1 MKNSYKVIVKTQQG
15 AQKPIT
21 HDVPAPGSLWG
32 ALKIKATPGAR
43 YQLVDNATG
52 QGPDNI
58 RVQRAGNDLRI
69 SFEGRDDADVVI
81 SNYYEQTEPG
91 FGAVVGETDPDVYYA
106 YMPESGETAALIGNL
121 SDGASKVGMALGGEQ
136 VVASGAAVG
145 ALVAVAG
152 FNPLVAAPL
161 ALLGAGGGGGGGG
174 AATPTDT
181 TPPKVTAAKLA
192 PEDDTG
198 VSASDGITADNT
210 PRLLIDADADAT
222 AVTVTLNGKSYTSTT
237 KNAQGQF
244 VVQVPDADALG
255 NGVHPFTVVAKD
267 VAGNASPKFD
277 GKLTVDT
284 TPPKV
289 TAAKLAPE
297 DDTGVSASDGITADN
312 TPRLLIDADADATAV
327 TVTLNGKSYTSTTK
341 NAQGQFVVQ
350 VPDADALGNGV
361 HPFTV
366 MAKDAAGNASPSLPG
381 SFTVDRSAS
390 ENYVPGAVADA
401 NQVVAVQIQS
411 ITDDTG
417 FSTTDF
423 ITSDNTLVFHGTLGS
438 SFVGNGQNWVELH
451 LLDQSGAVIASQYV
465 QPSNTNGAW
474 RWSWDNT
481 AQALADGAYKLT
493 AQLVDQAGNPVS
505 AALATKDITIDTNAY
520 PETQTGFQIAI
531 TQMVQDSG
539 DSEVSR
545 ADFLTNQQKL
555 SFVGNIGTTNS
566 EFSGYKVL
574 VQVVGTDGQV
584 QSQAYV
590 DPTSTGAWSY
600 DNTSQTLGV
609 LGANT
614 QYLLKASVVDLAGN
628 ILKSTDQSFT
638 VDLKA
643 AKFTVDGGALS
654 SASTGVFFD
663 GMTVTV
669 DEAGSFSYS
678 AIVPVGQNSITAFES
693 GRFSITYTDLAGNT
707 STISNTT
714 RWEFQLSTAVVET
727 KPTTSPSPSTFG
739 HGELAGSIGSYVLGP
754 NELNLDLSA
763 LYSTTPEVGDDGAI
777 NHIGLSGSGAVA
789 NAAHT
794 LTLTT
799 GDVLALGVKNSFVAD
814 GRQQMR
820 IDGDAADKV
829 LLDDLVGASTYAWD
843 KAASTVA
850 LSAGQNYAVY
860 SNAALG
866 LDLFI
871 QQGIQVTAVL

>member
-1 MKNSYKVIVKTQQG
+1 MKNSYKVIVKAQQG

-198 VSASDGITADNT
+198 VSASDGITSDNT

-267 VAGNASPKFD
+267 V
-277 GKLTVDT
+277 
-284 TPPKV
+284 
-289 TAAKLAPE
+289 
-297 DDTGVSASDGITADN
+297 
-312 TPRLLIDADADATAV
+312 
-327 TVTLNGKSYTSTTK
+327 
-341 NAQGQFVVQ
+341 
-350 VPDADALGNGV
+350 
-361 HPFTV
+361 
-366 MAKDAAGNASPSLPG
+366 AGNASPSLPG

-505 AALATKDITIDTNAY
+505 AALAAKDITIDTNAH
-520 PETQTGFQIAI
+520 PETQTGFQVAI

-545 ADFLTNQQKL
+545 ADFLTNQQNL

-566 EFSGYKVL
+566 GFSGYKVL
-574 VQVVGTDGQV
+574 VQVVGTDGQI

-600 DNTSQTLGV
+600 DNTSQALGV

-628 ILKSTDQSFT
+628 VLKSTDQSFT

-643 AKFTVDGGALS
+643 PIFTMSRGSTSDGNSSLFSPTNPLTLQAGIQNSDGTYSGAEVGSFTFFNGLNKISPPAPVNGAALS
-654 SASTGVFFD
+654 YAANSLR
-663 GMTVTV
+663 
-669 DEAGSFSYS
+669 
-678 AIVPVGQNSITAFES
+678 IV
-693 GRFSITYTDLAGNT
+693 YTDLAGNT
-707 STISNTT
+707 YFITNDETWVFGASITVQNVPLSNP
-714 RWEFQLSTAVVET
+714 F
-727 KPTTSPSPSTFG
+727 PSTFG

-799 GDVLALGVKNSFVAD
+799 GDVLALGVKNSFVSD

-829 LLDDLVGASTYAWD
+829 VLHDVLGGATYAWD
-843 KAASTVA
+843 KSANVVA
-850 LSAGQNYAVY
+850 LNAGQNYVLY
-860 SNAALG
+860 SNAELG

-871 QQGIQVTAVL
+871 QQGVQVTAVL

>member
-1 MKNSYKVIVKTQQG
+1 MKNSYKVIVKAQQG

-198 VSASDGITADNT
+198 VSASDGITSDNT

-267 VAGNASPKFD
+267 V
-277 GKLTVDT
+277 
-284 TPPKV
+284 
-289 TAAKLAPE
+289 
-297 DDTGVSASDGITADN
+297 
-312 TPRLLIDADADATAV
+312 
-327 TVTLNGKSYTSTTK
+327 
-341 NAQGQFVVQ
+341 
-350 VPDADALGNGV
+350 
-361 HPFTV
+361 
-366 MAKDAAGNASPSLPG
+366 AGNASPSLPG

-505 AALATKDITIDTNAY
+505 AALAAKDITIDTNAH
-520 PETQTGFQIAI
+520 PETQTGFQVAI

-545 ADFLTNQQKL
+545 ADFLTNQQNL

-566 EFSGYKVL
+566 GFSGYKVL
-574 VQVVGTDGQV
+574 VQVVGTDGQI

-590 DPTSTGAWSY
+590 DPTSSGAWSY
-600 DNTSQTLGV
+600 DNTSQALGV

-628 ILKSTDQSFT
+628 VLKSTDQSFT

-643 AKFTVDGGALS
+643 PIFTMSRGSTSDGNSSLFSPTNPLTLQAGIQNSDGTYSGAEVGSFTFFNGLNKISPPAPVNGAALS
-654 SASTGVFFD
+654 YAANSLR
-663 GMTVTV
+663 
-669 DEAGSFSYS
+669 
-678 AIVPVGQNSITAFES
+678 IV
-693 GRFSITYTDLAGNT
+693 YTDLAGNT
-707 STISNTT
+707 YFITNDETWVFGASITVQNVPLSNP
-714 RWEFQLSTAVVET
+714 F
-727 KPTTSPSPSTFG
+727 PSTFG

-799 GDVLALGVKNSFVAD
+799 GDVLALGVKNSFVSD

-829 LLDDLVGASTYAWD
+829 VLHDVLGGATYAWD
-843 KAASTVA
+843 KSANVVA
-850 LSAGQNYAVY
+850 LNAGQNYVLY
-860 SNAALG
+860 SNAELG

-871 QQGIQVTAVL
+871 QQGVQVTAVL